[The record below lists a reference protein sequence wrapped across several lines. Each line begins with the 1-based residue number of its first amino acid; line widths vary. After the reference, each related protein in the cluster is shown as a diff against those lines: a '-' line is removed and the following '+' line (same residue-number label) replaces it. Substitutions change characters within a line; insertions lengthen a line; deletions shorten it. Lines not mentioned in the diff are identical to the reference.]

1 MNQKDS
7 LNFLTKCKEKIQNAS
22 DEDIEYFTNTYM
34 EVCKS
39 NKTRKLKSKQII
51 TTILAIILIL
61 LIIVLTP
68 VIVHR
73 ITATTEATQERA
85 IRWYIENHKAPY
97 KQYSSYEEYLT
108 DQNQSD

>member
-7 LNFLTKCKEKIQNAS
+7 LNFLTKCKENIQNAS
-22 DEDIEYFTNTYM
+22 DEDIEYFTDTYM

-39 NKTRKLKSKQII
+39 NKTRKLKPKQII

-61 LIIVLTP
+61 LIIMLTP

-73 ITATTEATQERA
+73 TTAATEATQEKV
-85 IRWYIENHKAPY
+85 IRWYIENKKAPY
-97 KQYSSYEEYLT
+97 KQYSSYEEYLA